1 MKQIRNNLFPILA
14 AMIWGS
20 AFVAQSVG
28 AEYFP
33 PFAFNA
39 VRSCI
44 ATIALLIVAW
54 CFSKA
59 RKTPLLPAKEQ
70 RKPLLIGG
78 LCCGGVLA
86 CASALQQAGLGETE
100 PGKAGFITA
109 LYIVLVPITS
119 LFFKKHAPLTVWG
132 AVGIAAAGLYFLCI
146 DPAQAFHIRASDL
159 LLIGCAICFTAHI
172 MVIDYFTQK
181 VNGILLSLLQ
191 FFFVAL
197 FSGILMLLFEQ
208 PDWSLLPHCTIPLLY
223 TGVLSSGVAYTLQ
236 ILAQKDANPSVV
248 SLLLSLESVFA
259 VLAGLLFGDR
269 MIGWEWLG
277 CGLMLIAVLIAQLP
291 PLTKSKK

>member
-1 MKQIRNNLFPILA
+1 MKQIRNNVFPILA

-28 AEYFP
+28 AEYLP

-44 ATIALLIVAW
+44 ATLALVIVVQV
-54 CFSKA
+54 FSKL
-59 RKTPLLPAKEQ
+59 RKEAFLPPKEQ

-86 CASALQQAGLGETE
+86 VASALQQAALSDTD

-109 LYIVLVPITS
+109 LYIVLVPIAS
-119 LFFKKHAPLTVWG
+119 LFFKKRAPLTVWA
-132 AVGIAAAGLYFLCI
+132 AVFIAAAGLYFLCI
-146 DPAQAFHIRASDL
+146 DPTEAFYIQPSDL
-159 LLIGCAICFTAHI
+159 LLIGCAICFTGHI
-172 MVIDYFTQK
+172 MVIDHFTQK
-181 VNGILLSLLQ
+181 VDGVRLSLMQ
-191 FFFVAL
+191 FFFTAV
-197 FSGILMLLFEQ
+197 FSGILMLFFEQ
-208 PDWSLLPHCTIPLLY
+208 PDWNLLPLCTIPLLY

-269 MIGWEWLG
+269 MSGWEWLG
-277 CGLMLIAVLIAQLP
+277 CGLMLVAVVIAQLP
-291 PLTKSKK
+291 PLTKFKK